1 MNYFIFLVLF
11 IVVVAIARK
20 VYNIISFKIKTFNV
34 NVSSQNEKFEEY
46 EITNRNNRKL
56 IQCTELSPTPEEWPS
71 LDLCMVTYNSL
82 KWLPIFLKS
91 LEKQDYPLKKLNLYF
106 TDNGS
111 TDGTVNF
118 IQQYINQKKNIYSD
132 INISSQSN
140 LGFGMGTDAAI
151 SRGSSNFCLITNID
165 LEFFNDSITKA
176 VRYALSD
183 TEHIVASWELRQTP
197 FEHPK
202 HYDPV
207 TLETAWSS
215 HACIL
220 LRRDAYQKVGG
231 YDKNIFMYA
240 EDVEL
245 SYRFRSFGYHLKY
258 IPSAKIIHHTYE
270 YSGEIKPLQLI
281 GSVSGNFYLRLK
293 YGNLV
298 DKIKGF
304 FLLYSFLL
312 HPPIKDIRIKILQ
325 TSLKYLLKSISIQKI
340 GSNKAYY
347 PFRGFDYLLPRF
359 GQEFKILPYS
369 TDRNGS
375 VK

>member
-118 IQQYINQKKNIYSD
+118 I
-132 INISSQSN
+132 
-140 LGFGMGTDAAI
+140 
-151 SRGSSNFCLITNID
+151 
-165 LEFFNDSITKA
+165 
-176 VRYALSD
+176 
-183 TEHIVASWELRQTP
+183 
-197 FEHPK
+197 
-202 HYDPV
+202 
-207 TLETAWSS
+207 
-215 HACIL
+215 
-220 LRRDAYQKVGG
+220 
-231 YDKNIFMYA
+231 
-240 EDVEL
+240 
-245 SYRFRSFGYHLKY
+245 
-258 IPSAKIIHHTYE
+258 
-270 YSGEIKPLQLI
+270 
-281 GSVSGNFYLRLK
+281 
-293 YGNLV
+293 
-298 DKIKGF
+298 
-304 FLLYSFLL
+304 
-312 HPPIKDIRIKILQ
+312 
-325 TSLKYLLKSISIQKI
+325 
-340 GSNKAYY
+340 
-347 PFRGFDYLLPRF
+347 
-359 GQEFKILPYS
+359 
-369 TDRNGS
+369 GS